1 MWDEWKR
8 LLRWFTEILKTETET
23 QSASLS
29 ALFPSLR
36 VKFRLWVTTFCHL
49 IPVRFKKKKKKGSVS
64 PCLQWRILFYFWM
77 GPLLVDDA
85 LLVSQRWSICSRERG
100 MCHRSTMRTA
110 HRYYRASHL
119 LCGCGA
125 GSARRKER
133 LASTSVGGWALERHI
148 FLINEPR

>member
-1 MWDEWKR
+1 MNEKR
-8 LLRWFTEILKTETET
+8 LLRWFAEILTTETET

-49 IPVRFKKKKKKGSVS
+49 IPVRFKKKKKKRLSVS
-64 PCLQWRILFYFWM
+64 LFTVTH
-77 GPLLVDDA
+77 PLLFLNGAIVGWWCSA
-85 LLVSQRWSICSRERG
+85 CESTLEHLLERERG

-119 LCGCGA
+119 LFGCGA

-133 LASTSVGGWALERHI
+133 LASTSVGGWAPERHI
-148 FLINEPR
+148 FLIKEPR